1 MHVQRQ
7 LMTAMLVD
15 AATPLCLSCCR
26 SVLLLPL
33 LHAQVHM
40 LSMSAVAVLFW
51 GKKSRPAGTMFLL
64 RLLVLLHAV
73 APAVIR

>member
-1 MHVQRQ
+1 
-7 LMTAMLVD
+7 MTAMQQADVLVD

-26 SVLLLPL
+26 SVLLPL
-33 LHAQVHM
+33 LHVQVHM

-64 RLLVLLHAV
+64 RLLVLLHAM